1 MTVRSER
8 FSGRD
13 REVVDEWV
21 DRGVLALIGSAGTV
35 SSALILIAAAST
47 SDHKVQ
53 TALWLLGFGSLA
65 IAAILTFRGTAR
77 ALRRH
82 ASRLD

>member
-1 MTVRSER
+1 M
-8 FSGRD
+8 
-13 REVVDEWV
+13 
-21 DRGVLALIGSAGTV
+21 LALIGSAGTV
-35 SSALILIAAAST
+35 SSALLLLAASAT

-53 TALWLLGFGSLA
+53 TALWILGFGSLA
-65 IAAILTFRGTAR
+65 VAAILTFRGAAR